1 MFENLSLEELNKV
14 VAEATKRRDEM
25 MATYRKNAKEDLRA
39 AWKKYRELCP
49 EGIDDAIEDFECDS
63 CEQVW
68 DVYFNLAEHIDKWLN
83 T

>member
-14 VAEATKRRDEM
+14 VEEATKRRDEM
-25 MATYRKNAKEDLRA
+25 MATYRKNAKEDLRT

-49 EGIDDAIEDFECDS
+49 EGIDDTIDDVECECGRVDDIDFD
-63 CEQVW
+63 
-68 DVYFNLAEHIDKWLN
+68 LARHFDRWLN

>member
-14 VAEATKRRDEM
+14 VEEATKRRDEM
-25 MATYRKNAKEDLRA
+25 MATYRKNAKEELRA

-49 EGIDDAIEDFECDS
+49 EGIDDTIDDVECECGRVDDIDFD
-63 CEQVW
+63 
-68 DVYFNLAEHIDKWLN
+68 LARHFDRWIN

>member
-14 VAEATKRRDEM
+14 VEEATKRRDEM
-25 MATYRKNAKEDLRA
+25 MATYRKNAKEELRA

-49 EGIDDAIEDFECDS
+49 EGIDDTIDDVECECGRVDDIDFD
-63 CEQVW
+63 
-68 DVYFNLAEHIDKWLN
+68 LARHFDRWLN